1 MYSAEI
7 AEELTLDYAQ
17 MYREKSRPRT
27 TEAYAAGFDA
37 IAKLMEQQKV
47 ETPQYVTVAVNNAF
61 VPMDRY
67 ECFWL
72 KEGDTVEF
80 LYYMGG
86 GCDGT
91 EQ

>member
-1 MYSAEI
+1 M
-7 AEELTLDYAQ
+7 Q
-17 MYREKSRPRT
+17 
-27 TEAYAAGFDA
+27 
-37 IAKLMEQQKV
+37 LMKQQKV

-80 LYYMGG
+80 LYDMEG
-86 GCDGT
+86 GCDDT

>member
-1 MYSAEI
+1 MKIYVSGKVTEV
-7 AEELTLDYAQ
+7 EEYITISQ
-17 MYREKSRPRT
+17 
-27 TEAYAAGFDA
+27 
-37 IAKLMEQQKV
+37 LMKQQKV
-47 ETPQYVTVAVNNAF
+47 ETPQYVTVVVNNAF
-61 VPMDRY
+61 LPMDRY